1 MLERRSD
8 EGLQG
13 LISDASDVIRV
24 CRVLCIVPVAY
35 VHVTLGEGVTP
46 VGAALRGVL
55 RDLLGRSSVLLLSI
69 VSGLLMVRVFATR
82 GYGRGV
88 WGRVQGLVVPMV
100 AWNVLA
106 IGLSA
111 LMGRA
116 VASEGINA
124 VLALTDHGAT
134 RPLTFLRDLFVVS
147 LLTPLLVVGIRRA
160 GLWLLV
166 PLAFAGG
173 FVSTKPI
180 LAHSQILSYFA
191 IGVGFAV
198 LRLERLRV
206 VQWGARAAP
215 WLLLVLAVLSAA
227 RPFVEALAFMDRNV
241 FDALVRRPVCAASF
255 WVLSAR
261 AVQWE
266 GFRRLVV
273 RWLEPAIFAMFL
285 SHSIVL
291 HLLRQGLLSTGVRHP
306 AAGLAAW
313 LAMPFI
319 SLGIAVVGQRV
330 MLWAPDVL
338 YRVFLGK
345 PKPKPASA

>member
-1 MLERRSD
+1 MLERRSKK
-8 EGLQG
+8 GLAD
-13 LISDASDVIRV
+13 LITEISDVIRV

-46 VGAALRGVL
+46 IGAALRGVF

-100 AWNVLA
+100 AWNLLA
-106 IGLSA
+106 IGLST
-111 LMGRA
+111 LMGRPI
-116 VASEGINA
+116 ASEGINA
-124 VLALTDHGAT
+124 VFAVTDHGAT

-147 LLTPLLVVGIRRA
+147 LATPILVVAIRRA

-166 PLAFAGG
+166 PLALAGG

-191 IGVGFAV
+191 VGVGFGV

-206 VQWGARAAP
+206 VQWGARVAP
-215 WLLLVLAVLSAA
+215 WLLLVLAALSAA
-227 RPFVEALAFMDRNV
+227 RPFVDALSFMDRNA

-255 WVLSAR
+255 WVLSAHLVR
-261 AVQWE
+261 WD
-266 GFRRLVV
+266 GFKRLVV

-285 SHSIVL
+285 SHSVVL
-291 HLLRQGLLSTGVRHP
+291 HLLRQGLLSTGVRNP
-306 AAGLAAW
+306 VVGLAVW
-313 LAMPFI
+313 LALPLV
-319 SLGIAVVGQRV
+319 SLGIAVAGQRA
-330 MLWAPDVL
+330 MLWMPDVL
-338 YRVFLGK
+338 HRVFLGK
-345 PKPKPASA
+345 PKPKRSSA

>member
-1 MLERRSD
+1 M
-8 EGLQG
+8 
-13 LISDASDVIRV
+13 IRV

-55 RDLLGRSSVLLLSI
+55 RDLLGRSSVLLLSV
-69 VSGLLMVRVFATR
+69 VSGLLMVHVFATR
-82 GYGRGV
+82 GYGRAL
-88 WGRVQGLVVPMV
+88 WGRAQGLVVPMV

-106 IGLSA
+106 IALSA

-116 VASEGINA
+116 VASQGIDA
-124 VLALTDHGAT
+124 VLAITDHGAT

-147 LLTPLLVVGIRRA
+147 SLTPLLVIGIRRA

-166 PLAFAGG
+166 PLALAGG

-191 IGVGFAV
+191 IGVGFGV
-198 LRLERLRV
+198 LRLERMRV

-215 WLLLVLAVLSAA
+215 WLLLVVAALSAA
-227 RPFVEALAFMDRNV
+227 RPFVDALAFMDRNA

-255 WVLSAR
+255 WVVSAK
-261 AVQWE
+261 AVRWDAL
-266 GFRRLVV
+266 RRLVV

-285 SHSIVL
+285 SHAVVL

-306 AAGLAAW
+306 VVGLATW
-313 LAMPFI
+313 LAMPFV

-345 PKPKPASA
+345 PKPRSD

>member
-8 EGLQG
+8 EGLKG
-13 LISDASDVIRV
+13 LISGASDVIRV

-46 VGAALRGVL
+46 WGAALRGVL

-88 WGRVQGLVVPMV
+88 WGRVQGLLVPMV

-116 VASEGINA
+116 VASHGINA
-124 VLALTDHGAT
+124 VLAITDHGAT

-166 PLAFAGG
+166 PLALVGG

-191 IGVGFAV
+191 IGVGFGV

-215 WLLLVLAVLSAA
+215 WLLLVLALLSAA

-255 WVLSAR
+255 WVLSAK
-261 AVQWE
+261 AVRWDA
-266 GFRRLVV
+266 FRRLVV

-291 HLLRQGLLSTGVRHP
+291 HLLRQGLLSTGLRHP

-313 LAMPFI
+313 LALPFI

-330 MLWAPDVL
+330 MLWMPGVL

-345 PKPKPASA
+345 PKPKPASD

>member
-1 MLERRSD
+1 MVECRSD
-8 EGLQG
+8 EGLES
-13 LISDASDVIRV
+13 LIKGASDTIRV

-35 VHVTLGEGVTP
+35 VHVSLGGDVTP
-46 VGAALRGVL
+46 FGAALRGVL

-82 GYGRGV
+82 GYAAGV
-88 WGRVQGLVVPMV
+88 WGRVEGLLVPMV

-106 IGLSA
+106 IGLSV
-111 LMGRA
+111 LLGRA
-116 VASEGINA
+116 VSSEGINA
-124 VLALTDHGAT
+124 LLAITDHSAT

-147 LLTPLLVVGIRRA
+147 LLTPLLAVGIRRA

-166 PLAFAGG
+166 PLALVGG

-191 IGVGFAV
+191 IGVGFGV
-198 LRLERLRV
+198 LRLERLRI
-206 VQWGARAAP
+206 VQWGARVAP

-227 RPFVEALAFMDRNV
+227 RPFVDALAVMDRSV
-241 FDALVRRPVCAASF
+241 FDAMVRRPVCAASF
-255 WVLSAR
+255 WVLSTR
-261 AVQWE
+261 AVRWD

-291 HLLRQGLLSTGVRHP
+291 QFLRQGLLSTGVRDP
-306 AAGLAAW
+306 AVLLAAW
-313 LAMPFI
+313 VVLPFA
-319 SLGIAVVGQRV
+319 SLGVAVAGQRA
-330 MLWAPDVL
+330 MLRMPNGL

-345 PKPKPASA
+345 SKPKPH